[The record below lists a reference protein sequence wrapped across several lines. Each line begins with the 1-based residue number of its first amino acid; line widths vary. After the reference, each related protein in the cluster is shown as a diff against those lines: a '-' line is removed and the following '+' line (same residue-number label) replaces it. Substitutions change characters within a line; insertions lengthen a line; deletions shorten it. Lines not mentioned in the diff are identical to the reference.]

1 MRDSV
6 AEWMAFCS
14 HRWQF
19 ITPAALGDAELLPMH
34 WWVYYVRAAQA
45 YVDAQERAVDAM
57 KTGRHRG

>member
-14 HRWQF
+14 HRWPF
-19 ITPAALGDAELLPMH
+19 ITPAALGDDQLMPMH

-45 YVDAQERAVDAM
+45 YVDARDRAHAELR
-57 KTGRHRG
+57 KGRGRG